1 MGARSIRMP
10 DVGEG
15 VAEAEIVEWSVKV
28 GDLVR
33 EDQVVAA
40 VMTDKATVEIPTPV
54 AGEVIA
60 LGGGVGD
67 VLAVG
72 AELIRID
79 APGLPDSP
87 PAPPPQGGRES
98 RGGGRRASRAAALAA
113 RRACRRGSACRA
125 AVAPS
130 AAARR
135 AASAATRRAAAPPAR
150 SRSRLPQCASRAREA
165 GVDLRFVRGTGP
177 AGRITH
183 DDLDA
188 YIANPPEAPAKGPG
202 RQPNL
207 SVETVKVVGMR
218 RRIAQNMAKSSRRVA
233 HFSYVEE
240 VDVTALEEL
249 RAALNA
255 RATEERPKLTM
266 LPFLMLAI
274 VKAVADFPQVNAHYD
289 DDNEVIER
297 FGAVHLGI
305 ATQTPVGLMVPVVRH
320 AETLGLHEA
329 AREMRRVSEAARQ
342 GVAHARGAFRLDDHA
357 DLARRARRNRLDA
370 GRQSAGGGD
379 RRRQQDRGEAGLA
392 RRRLRSAQDDE
403 PVVVLRSPRRRRP
416 RRRDLHPARA
426 RAARSARRALHRGLN
441 ERASLQGSHHRRR
454 PRRLCRGD
462 PRGRTRPRHGAGRGR
477 PLRRHLPS
485 RRLHSLEGDHP
496 RRGCGARARRSAWR

>member
-40 VMTDKATVEIPTPV
+40 VMTDKATVEIPSPV
-54 AGEVIA
+54 AGTVVS
-60 LGGGVGD
+60 LGGGIGD

-72 AELIRID
+72 AELIRIE

-87 PAPPPQGGRES
+87 PPPPLKGV
-98 RGGGRRASRAAALAA
+98 AKAAAAE
-113 RRACRRGSACRA
+113 
-125 AVAPS
+125 
-130 AAARR
+130 
-135 AASAATRRAAAPPAR
+135 AAAPPKPIPAPAAAIAEEAR
-150 SRSRLPQCASRAREA
+150 SEAPSPLPAKVPPPIAAPREPHRGAPRPAGEKPLASPAVRLRAREA
-165 GVDLRFVRGTGP
+165 GVDLRFVHGSGP

-188 YIANPPEAPAKGPG
+188 FLARPPEAPTKTPG

-207 SVETVKVVGMR
+207 AVETIKVVGMR
-218 RRIAQNMAKSSRRVA
+218 RRIAQNMAESSRRVA

-240 VDVTALEEL
+240 VDVTSLEEL

-255 RATEERPKLTM
+255 RATGERPKLTM
-266 LPFLMLAI
+266 LPFLMLGV

-297 FGAVHLGI
+297 FGGVHLGI
-305 ATQTPVGLMVPVVRH
+305 ATQTPSGLMVPVVRH
-320 AETLGLHEA
+320 AETLGLYEA

-342 GVAHARGAFRLDDHA
+342 GVAAREELSGSTITLTSLGAL
-357 DLARRARRNRLDA
+357 
-370 GRQSAGGGD
+370 GGI
-379 RRRQQDRGEAGLA
+379 A
-392 RRRLRSAQDDE
+392 ST
-403 PVVVLRSPRRRRP
+403 PVVNRPEVAIVGVNKIVVRPAWRDGGFVPRKCMNLSSSFDHRVV
-416 RRRDLHPARA
+416 DGHD
-426 RAARSARRALHRGLN
+426 AATFIQRVRAL
-441 ERASLQGSHHRRR
+441 
-454 PRRLCRGD
+454 
-462 PRGRTRPRHGAGRGR
+462 
-477 PLRRHLPS
+477 
-485 RRLHSLEGDHP
+485 LEAPATLFIED
-496 RRGCGARARRSAWR
+496 